1 MKKITVIKQNIFEEE
16 TWRYEATE
24 ILREESYVKLEA
36 RYNRADANIGRVHL
50 KNNDRFLEVFFADR
64 WFNIF
69 EIHDR
74 EDDHLKG
81 WYCDI
86 CKPAKIE
93 ETMIKYVDLKIDL
106 IVYPDGSDD
115 VLDEDEF
122 ISLDIDDKTR
132 TQARFSLEYL
142 KENFFEILR
151 SFSMGQG

>member
-36 RYNRADANIGRVHL
+36 RYNRVDANIGRVHL

>member
-132 TQARFSLEYL
+132 TQARLSLEYL

>member
-122 ISLDIDDKTR
+122 ISLDIDDKIR

>member
-1 MKKITVIKQNIFEEE
+1 
-16 TWRYEATE
+16 
-24 ILREESYVKLEA
+24 
-36 RYNRADANIGRVHL
+36 L

>member
-74 EDDHLKG
+74 EDDHLKV